1 MPEWNMEKYRFY
13 VDLPGD
19 FWDQGVMLR
28 YLRSREVQIAWDG
41 DSGQYVVPYDA
52 FNKVFQVRTELQLL
66 DASERCGDKAVLV
79 TTTNMRSF
87 S

>member
-1 MPEWNMEKYRFY
+1 MEKYRFY

-28 YLRSREVQIAWDG
+28 YLRSREVQVAWD
-41 DSGQYVVPYDA
+41 DASKQYVLPLEA

-66 DASERCGDKAVLV
+66 DPGER
-79 TTTNMRSF
+79 
-87 S
+87 

>member
-19 FWDQGVMLR
+19 FWDSGVMLR
-28 YLRSREVQIAWDG
+28 YLRSREVQVQWD
-41 DSGQYVVPYDA
+41 SESKQYVVPRES

-66 DASERCGDKAVLV
+66 DPVER
-79 TTTNMRSF
+79 
-87 S
+87 